1 MRGASYSML
10 ALLHYVRICARVAA
24 LLIVSLLCGS
34 GAIGEQASRNV
45 LLLYPYDNTQPS
57 LNIPGGAIRKRL
69 LEVDGKGTVV
79 HAAFL
84 DLTNFGRPQDLDQ
97 TARLL
102 GEKYRDT
109 RFSVVM
115 PLGTDALRFTLRYRP
130 QLAANVPVVFCCV
143 AKSLLD
149 RVSPLPEDVTGAV
162 TEADVGPAAD
172 LAIRLQPMLKR
183 IILVNGAST
192 IDNQWLDIFRHQL
205 EPFASRFEVVHLAN
219 MPIDEIRQRVS
230 ELSSDSAVIF
240 GLMFADST
248 GRQFTT
254 AEAQDIITDASSV
267 PVYIH
272 ADTQLGRGAL
282 GGFVGTLESA
292 GTSAADLSLEVMR
305 GANPASLPLRGAQ
318 EVSFRVDAR
327 ALKRWGIPE
336 DRLPPDS
343 IVLYR
348 EPTLWQLYRNQVIA
362 ALAVIALQSLLLIA
376 LTIQIFR
383 RRRAEAALRS
393 ATGELARVSRIT
405 TMGEMAASIA
415 HEVNQPLTAIVAYAR
430 AGLRWLGH
438 ANPNLEEAR
447 ANFDRISRDG
457 LRAADIITTVRSMF
471 GKQSGKM
478 SELDPAELVSGVL
491 ALTHGEIVDSGAVLR
506 TSYEADL
513 PRIRGDKVQLQQ
525 VVLNLVTNA
534 VEAMQPM
541 PSDRRK
547 LSVSITRSGENMIA
561 LDIADGGPGIPAEAL
576 ERIFDSFYTTKQ
588 KGLGMGLSIC
598 RSIIQQHNGTLMVV
612 DTGALGTRFRV
623 TLPVDETS

>member
-1 MRGASYSML
+1 MKGALHSML
-10 ALLHYVRICARVAA
+10 ALPHYVQVCARVAA
-24 LLIVSLLCGS
+24 VVIVSTLRGS
-34 GAIGEQASRNV
+34 DAMGEEASRNV

-57 LNIPGGAIRKRL
+57 LNIPGAAIRKRL
-69 LEVDGKGTVV
+69 LDVGGKGTVV

-102 GEKYRDT
+102 AEKYRET
-109 RFSVVM
+109 RFSVIM

-130 QLAANVPVVFCCV
+130 TLAPNVPVVFCCV
-143 AKSLLD
+143 AKSLLH
-149 RVSPLPEDVTGAV
+149 RLPPLPEDVTGAV

-172 LAIRLQPMLKR
+172 LAIRLQPTLRR
-183 IILVNGAST
+183 IILVNGASA
-192 IDNQWLDIFRHQL
+192 IDNQWLEIFGHQL
-205 EPFASRFEVVHLAN
+205 EPFASRYEVVHLAN
-219 MPIDEIRQRVS
+219 MPIDEIRRRVS
-230 ELSSDSAVIF
+230 VLPSDSAVIF

-292 GTSAADLSLEVMR
+292 GTSAADLTLEVMR
-305 GANPASLPLRGAQ
+305 GANPASLPVRGAQ
-318 EVSFRVDAR
+318 EVNFRVDAR

-336 DRLPPDS
+336 DRLPPDTV
-343 IVLYR
+343 VLHR

-362 ALAVIALQSLLLIA
+362 AIAVIVLQSVLLVA
-376 LTIQIFR
+376 LTIQVFR
-383 RRRAEAALRS
+383 RRRAETALRS
-393 ATGELARVSRIT
+393 ATGELARVSRVT

-415 HEVNQPLTAIVAYAR
+415 HEVNQPLAAIVNYAS

-438 ANPNLEEAR
+438 ATPNVEEAR
-447 ANFDRISRDG
+447 ANFHRISQDG

-471 GKQSGKM
+471 SKQSGEM
-478 SELDPAELVSGVL
+478 SKLDLAELVSGVL

-513 PRIRGDKVQLQQ
+513 PRIRADRVQLQQ

-534 VEAMQPM
+534 IEAMQPM
-541 PSDRRK
+541 PSDRRR
-547 LSVSITRSGENMIA
+547 LSVSITRSGENTIA
-561 LDIADGGPGIPAEAL
+561 LEVADSGPGIPPEGV

-598 RSIIQQHNGTLMVV
+598 RSIIQAHNGALTVV
-612 DTGALGTRFRV
+612 DTGDLGTRFQV
-623 TLPVDETS
+623 TLPVDEV

>member
-1 MRGASYSML
+1 
-10 ALLHYVRICARVAA
+10 
-24 LLIVSLLCGS
+24 
-34 GAIGEQASRNV
+34 
-45 LLLYPYDNTQPS
+45 
-57 LNIPGGAIRKRL
+57 
-69 LEVDGKGTVV
+69 VDGKGTVV

-84 DLTNFGRPQDLDQ
+84 DLTNFGRPQDLEQ
-97 TARLL
+97 PARLL
-102 GEKYRDT
+102 EQKYRET
-109 RFSVVM
+109 RFAVIM
-115 PLGTDALRFTLRYRP
+115 PLGTDALRFALRYRP
-130 QLAANVPVVFCCV
+130 TLAPNVPVVFCCV

-172 LAIRLQPMLKR
+172 LAIRLQPTLKR
-183 IILVNGAST
+183 IILVNGASA

-205 EPFASRFEVVHLAN
+205 EPFASRLEIVHLAN

-230 ELSSDSAVIF
+230 ELPPDSAVIF
-240 GLMFADST
+240 GLMFSDST

-254 AEAQDIITDASSV
+254 AEAQDVITDASSV

-292 GTSAADLSLEVMR
+292 GTSAADLTIEVMR
-305 GANPASLPLRGAQ
+305 GANPASLPVRGAQ
-318 EVSFRVDAR
+318 EVNFRVDAR

-336 DRLPPDS
+336 GLLPPDS

-348 EPTLWQLYRNQVIA
+348 EPTLWQLYRNQVLA
-362 ALAVIALQSLLLIA
+362 ALAVITLQSLLLIA
-376 LTIQIFR
+376 LTIQVFR

-415 HEVNQPLTAIVAYAR
+415 HEVNQPLTAIVAYAS

-438 ANPNLEEAR
+438 ANPNVEEAR

-478 SELDPAELVSGVL
+478 SRLDLEELVAGVL
-491 ALTHGEIVDSGAVLR
+491 ALTHGDIVDSGAVLR
-506 TSYEADL
+506 TSYEAHL
-513 PRIRGDKVQLQQ
+513 PRIVGDKVQLQQ

-541 PSDRRK
+541 PRDRRK
-547 LSVSITRSGENMIA
+547 LSISIAQSHENTIA
-561 LDIADGGPGIPAEAL
+561 LEIADGGPGIPPEAL

-598 RSIIQQHNGTLMVV
+598 RSIIQAHNGALTVV
-612 DTGALGTRFRV
+612 ATGDLGTRFRV
-623 TLPVDETS
+623 TLPVDEG